1 MTGIGSTKSKPI
13 SISSGEAEQVHVA
26 FGLPVAFWSA
36 SFMLNC
42 GSASSWTSSASVFT
56 CERGERVGELRLEDF
71 MIHACLHHQFD
82 QISSQVQ
89 HLILQETETQ
99 WD

>member
-13 SISSGEAEQVHVA
+13 SLSSGEAEQVHVA

-42 GSASSWTSSASVFT
+42 VDLLPLG
-56 CERGERVGELRLEDF
+56 
-71 MIHACLHHQFD
+71 LH
-82 QISSQVQ
+82 Q
-89 HLILQETETQ
+89 HLCSPVREGKE
-99 WD
+99 